1 MSIDF
6 RWGLDDLDESMK
18 NGTHIPGFV
27 LNHYAEVGVAIQ
39 EMMLIIHLSAYHF
52 NSARGKSAPS
62 LTTVAHL
69 MGYAKDDS
77 ARKLVKS
84 LQDKKLL
91 TVERHAGKPSEYN
104 FRALTTACMALEKSP
119 TAMGDL
125 NNQTEQPSHPS
136 GGPTPPLQWG
146 TPSHPSGG
154 HKNKKEERE
163 SQERESIAL
172 TSPNSGESSA
182 GEMGNPVQDISEPPK
197 PKPKRAR
204 KSNADPVPSALMTP
218 MKNAIAAAFGWSWDG
233 DTPMSEE
240 EVGII
245 QKAARSLCKAKYTP
259 EGIPALYAFCQRKY
273 DTFGPM
279 ALATN
284 VSKFRQSGGKHNGL
298 GSYRPATGRS
308 GVTGPA
314 GGAPPPVIPEE
325 RKRFIAEQNER
336 RRKELAAKG
345 FKVPGYTPG
354 TA

>member
-1 MSIDF
+1 MRHVWKQSKQHGSALVVMLAIADQAN
-6 RWGLDDLDESMK
+6 DDGDCW
-18 NGTHIPGFV
+18 PGV
-27 LNHYAEVGVAIQ
+27 
-39 EMMLIIHLSAYHF
+39 
-52 NSARGKSAPS
+52 
-62 LTTVAHL
+62 
-69 MGYAKDDS
+69 
-77 ARKLVKS
+77 RKL
-84 LQDKKLL
+84 
-91 TVERHAGKPSEYN
+91 AGKCRLSERGLQKILAALQTAGELQVFLNEGTKTKTGFTNRYRVLGVNTGTPLEPEGVNPS
-104 FRALTTACMALEKSP
+104 SP
-119 TAMGDL
+119 VEVNTSSPPDSEGVNAG
-125 NNQTEQPSHPS
+125 
-136 GGPTPPLQWG
+136 TPPG
-146 TPSHPSGG
+146 VNASSPDP
-154 HKNKKEERE
+154 KEEPKE
-163 SQERESIAL
+163 NTEPTKAIAP

-182 GEMGNPVQDISEPPK
+182 GETGNPVQDIPEPPK

-204 KSNADPVPSALMTP
+204 KSNADPVPSTLMTP

-298 GSYRPATGRS
+298 GSQRPAPGRS